1 MTLSPLVISTP
12 SLSPSA
18 KPVEDSE
25 TVLIVDYENS
35 KVSQL
40 FADSLASG
48 LVTPSQRFRV
58 TRTTQDKTDLT
69 TPASIAI
76 AVGKEALMFLLSTN
90 FDGFVLTSLIDP
102 VSFNAIMQSHQNKTQ
117 KTSAIF
123 HEAPVLRQIL
133 LFKEISPAGK
143 RVGMLF
149 TPEESYRIDALKN
162 LALKLNLIFEYEV
175 VEDEEEL
182 TYHLIKLIKRSD
194 AIIATK
200 NSTIYNR
207 STIKS
212 ILLTLY
218 RHNKFLIG
226 ADLSFIR
233 AGSIATTH
241 TTMQQLIDEVIND
254 VGFFIKY
261 KQLPESHFSGQ
272 FNVKFNEQVARSLN
286 LTVRD
291 ESHYTDIIQ
300 AAEINFGDGEVN
312 E

>member
-1 MTLSPLVISTP
+1 MTLNPLAISAP
-12 SLSPSA
+12 SQSPSEA
-18 KPVEDSE
+18 TKAHADS
-25 TVLIVDYENS
+25 VLIVDYSNS

-40 FADSLASG
+40 FADNLASS
-48 LVTPSQRFRV
+48 LETPAQRFRV
-58 TRTTQDKTDLT
+58 TRTTQDNTNLT
-69 TPASIAI
+69 TRASLAI
-76 AVGKEALMFLLSTN
+76 AVGKEALLFLLSTN
-90 FDGFVLTSLIDP
+90 FEGFVLASLIDP
-102 VSFNAIMQSHQNKTQ
+102 VSFNAIMESHPNKSQ

-149 TPEESYRIDALKN
+149 SPEESYRIEALKN
-162 LALKLNLIFEYEV
+162 LAIKLNLLFEYEI
-175 VEDEEEL
+175 VENEEEL
-182 TYHLIKLIKRSD
+182 TYDLIKLIKRSD

-233 AGSIATTH
+233 AGSVATTH
-241 TTMQQLIDEVIND
+241 TTMQQLVNEVTND
-254 VGFFIKY
+254 VEFFLKN
-261 KQLPESHFSGQ
+261 KRLPESHFSGQ
-272 FNVKFNEQVARSLN
+272 FNVKFNEEVARSLN
-286 LTVRD
+286 LTVRQ